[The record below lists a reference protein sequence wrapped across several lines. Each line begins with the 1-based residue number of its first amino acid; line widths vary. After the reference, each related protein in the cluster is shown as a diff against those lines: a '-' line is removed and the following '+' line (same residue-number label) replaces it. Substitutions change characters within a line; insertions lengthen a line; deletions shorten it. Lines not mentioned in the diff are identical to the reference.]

1 MDNKGIDP
9 ININP
14 ILLMQQIKSERKE
27 PRNIK
32 PVQESSKGTFHAP
45 MDRRPDY
52 NKFHVDIMRE
62 TGSRLIANILPKDLQ
77 SAKKYKIKWRI
88 NEENGELILEIS
100 DRESG
105 DIVKILTQKE
115 IEKKLAEGGGN
126 GVESFRYL
134 VNKTA

>member
-14 ILLMQQIKSERKE
+14 ALLMQIKAERKE
-27 PRNIK
+27 PKNIK
-32 PVQESSKGTFHAP
+32 PVQKSSKGTFQSP

-52 NKFHVDIMRE
+52 GKFQGDIMHE
-62 TGSRLIANILPKDLQ
+62 TGSGLIANILPKDLR
-77 SAKKYKIKWRI
+77 SPKKYKIKWHI
-88 NEENGELILEIS
+88 NKENGELMLEIS

-105 DIVKILTQKE
+105 EIVKLLTQKE
-115 IEKKLAEGGGN
+115 IEKKLADSAEN
-126 GVESFRYL
+126 GVKSFGYL

>member
-9 ININP
+9 VNINP
-14 ILLMQQIKSERKE
+14 ALLMQIKSERKE

-32 PVQESSKGTFHAP
+32 PVQESAKGTFQAP

-52 NKFHVDIMRE
+52 GKFHGDIMRE
-62 TGSRLIANILPKDLQ
+62 TGSGLIASILPKDLQ
-77 SAKKYKIKWRI
+77 SAKKYKTKWRI

-105 DIVKILTQKE
+105 EVVKILTQKE
-115 IEKKLAEGGGN
+115 IEKKLAEGGGK
-126 GVESFRYL
+126 GSESFGYL
-134 VNKTA
+134 IDKTA